1 MTKDEKSI
9 IWSFFF
15 FSHSLQLP
23 FFLSFFFHWLKT
35 YNNVCN
41 KLYSYS
47 SSHFFLFFFLPHNSR
62 ILLLLLFPSVMLLY
76 IANSINHASLRF
88 SSIFLTNIYNS
99 TMSTCIHTKSP
110 ASLPFIFSWPLS
122 FLTQQTKKKSL
133 HHSLRRIYHLSHW
146 YKYLSILNLCS

>member
-1 MTKDEKSI
+1 MYVTNYI
-9 IWSFFF
+9 HI
-15 FSHSLQLP
+15 LP
-23 FFLSFFFHWLKT
+23 L
-35 YNNVCN
+35 
-41 KLYSYS
+41 
-47 SSHFFLFFFLPHNSR
+47 FFLFFFLLHNSW
-62 ILLLLLFPSVMLLY
+62 ILLLLLLPSVMLLY

-88 SSIFLTNIYNS
+88 SSILLTNIYNS

-146 YKYLSILNLCS
+146 YKYLSIIWIYAHRFNSLFCAYSVVFKFSFIMLSMWIIVFRYIHI